1 MNETVKWIAE
11 QLGRS
16 VDEIGSECENI
27 VVFNDPVEMN
37 VSEEDIAHGY
47 PQGWCTKD
55 QWDKFVDTQNT
66 DTQYWFDWITML
78 EENLDSFINNEQIKL
93 KSER

>member
-16 VDEIGSECENI
+16 IDEIGSECENI

-47 PQGWCTKD
+47 PQGWCTKE
-55 QWDKFVDTQNT
+55 QWEKFAYEHAEE
-66 DTQYWFDWITML
+66 YWFDWITML
-78 EENLDSFINNEQIKL
+78 EENLDSFIKNEQIKL